1 MSADALAIVA
11 AFLFAL
17 AAVLQQRGAVT
28 QGGGGMS
35 VGFFLNLLRSPAWLL
50 GSTALLAGYA
60 VQGAALGKG
69 RLVIIQPLLVTTIVF
84 ALPLGILLTHQ
95 VVTRRDWAAAAGV
108 VAALA
113 TFIVVGDPA
122 AGIDDGADWKWAVGT
137 VVVVVLAAVVMVTGR
152 GARPARRAAAL
163 GTVAGMLFGMS
174 ASLAKPVVEEWDDSG
189 FTVVVEDWRTW
200 ALVIMGV
207 VAFLIQQGALATG
220 QLAPAVAT
228 TSLANPVVASI
239 LGVVILE
246 ERLAGGLLRKSVA
259 VGALVVA
266 ALCAIALAQHDQERA
281 SQGTPAGDAGAGPEP
296 GPEGAVEAA

>member
-28 QGGGGMS
+28 QGAGGMS
-35 VGFFLNLLRSPAWLL
+35 IGFFLNLLRSPPWLL

-69 RLVIIQPLLVTTIVF
+69 RLVIIQPLLVSTIVF

-113 TFIVVGDPA
+113 TFIVVGAPA
-122 AGIDDGADWKWAVGT
+122 AGVDDAADWKWAVSS
-137 VVVVVLAAVVMVTGR
+137 VVVIILAAGVMLVGR
-152 GARPARRAAAL
+152 RARPGRRAAAL

-174 ASLAKPVVEEWDDSG
+174 ASLAKPVVEELDDSG
-189 FTVVVEDWRTW
+189 LSAVLEDWRAW

-207 VAFLIQQGALATG
+207 AAFLIQQGALATG

-239 LGVVILE
+239 IGIVILE

-259 VGALVVA
+259 VGALVAA
-266 ALCAIALAQHDQERA
+266 ALCAIALAQHEQERE
-281 SQGTPAGDAGAGPEP
+281 EP
-296 GPEGAVEAA
+296 GTSEVEPRPEAEPEGAAEPV

>member
-1 MSADALAIVA
+1 MSADALAIIA

-17 AAVLQQRGAVT
+17 AAVMQQRGAVK

-35 VGFFLNLLRSPAWLL
+35 IGFFLNLLRSPPWLL

-69 RLVIIQPLLVTTIVF
+69 RLVIIQPLLVSTIVF

-122 AGIDDGADWKWAVGT
+122 AGVDDAADWKWAVSG
-137 VVVVVLAAVVMVTGR
+137 VVVIVLAAGVMLVGR
-152 GARPARRAAAL
+152 RARPARRAAAL

-189 FTVVVEDWRTW
+189 LAAILEDWRTW
-200 ALVIMGV
+200 ALVVMGV
-207 VAFLIQQGALATG
+207 VAFLVQQGALATG

-239 LGVVILE
+239 IGIVILE

-266 ALCAIALAQHDQERA
+266 ALCAIALAQHEQERDERGA
-281 SQGTPAGDAGAGPEP
+281 EEEEPDADPEPAAGA
-296 GPEGAVEAA
+296 V

>member
-28 QGGGGMS
+28 QGTGGMS
-35 VGFFLNLLRSPAWLL
+35 IGFFLNLLRSPPWLL

-69 RLVIIQPLLVTTIVF
+69 RLVIIQPLLVSTIVF
-84 ALPLGILLTHQ
+84 ALPLGVLLTHQ

-113 TFIVVGDPA
+113 TFIVVGAPA
-122 AGIDDGADWKWAVGT
+122 AGVDDAAGWKWAVSS
-137 VVVVVLAAVVMVTGR
+137 VVVIILAAGVMLVGR
-152 GARPARRAAAL
+152 RARPGRRAAAL

-174 ASLAKPVVEEWDDSG
+174 ASLAKPVVEELDDSG
-189 FTVVVEDWRTW
+189 LSAVLEDWRAW

-207 VAFLIQQGALATG
+207 AAFLIQQGALATG

-239 LGVVILE
+239 LGIVILE

-259 VGALVVA
+259 VGALVAA
-266 ALCAIALAQHDQERA
+266 ALCAIALAQHEQGREE
-281 SQGTPAGDAGAGPEP
+281 QGTPEGGPVAEAEP
-296 GPEGAVEAA
+296 EPEGAAEPV

>member
-28 QGGGGMS
+28 QGAGGMS
-35 VGFFLNLLRSPAWLL
+35 IGFFLNLLRSPAWLL
-50 GSTALLAGYA
+50 GSSALLVGYA

-69 RLVIIQPLLVTTIVF
+69 RLIIIQPLLVSTIVF

-95 VVTRRDWAAAAGV
+95 VVTRRDWGAAAGV

-113 TFIVVGDPA
+113 AFIVVGDPA
-122 AGIDDGADWKWAVGT
+122 AGIDDGADWKWAVST
-137 VVVVVLAAVVMVTGR
+137 VVVCILAAGVMVLGR

-189 FTVVVEDWRTW
+189 ISAVAEDWRTW

-239 LGVVILE
+239 LGIVILE

-281 SQGTPAGDAGAGPEP
+281 AQEGGPDAGPEP
-296 GPEGAVEAA
+296 EPEASVEPA

>member
-1 MSADALAIVA
+1 MPADALAIIA

-17 AAVLQQRGAVT
+17 AAVLQQRGAVPG
-28 QGGGGMS
+28 GGGGMS
-35 VGFFLNLLRSPAWLL
+35 IGFFLGLLRSLPWLL

-60 VQGAALGKG
+60 VQGAALDKG

-84 ALPLGILLTHQ
+84 ALPLGVLLTHQ

-122 AGIDDGADWKWAVGT
+122 AGVDDAPDWEWAVST
-137 VVVVVLAAVVMVTGR
+137 AVVVALAAVVMIAGR
-152 GARPARRAAAL
+152 RGRPGRRAAAL

-174 ASLAKPVVEEWDDSG
+174 ASLAKPVVEELDEGLS
-189 FTVVVEDWRTW
+189 VVLADWRAW
-200 ALVIMGV
+200 ALVVMGV

-239 LGVVILE
+239 VGIVILE

-266 ALCAIALAQHDQERA
+266 ALCAIALAEHEQARGEDESA
-281 SQGTPAGDAGAGPEP
+281 EPEGEPEP
-296 GPEGAVEAA
+296 EAELEAV

>member
-28 QGGGGMS
+28 AGDGGMS
-35 VGFFLNLLRSPAWLL
+35 IRFFLHLLLSPPWLL
-50 GSTALLAGYA
+50 GSAALLGGYA
-60 VQGAALGKG
+60 VQGAALDKG
-69 RLVIIQPLLVTTIVF
+69 RLIIIQPLLVTTIVF
-84 ALPLGILLTHQ
+84 ALPLGVLLTHQ

-122 AGIDDGADWKWAVGT
+122 AGIDDGADWKWAVAT
-137 VVVVVLAAVVMVTGR
+137 VVVIVLAGGVMLVGR
-152 GARPARRAAAL
+152 RARPARRAAAL

-174 ASLAKPVVEEWDDSG
+174 ASLAKPVVEELDASG
-189 FTVVVEDWRTW
+189 LTAVLEDWRTW
-200 ALVIMGV
+200 ALVGMGV

-246 ERLAGGLLRKSVA
+246 ERLAGGVLRKSVA

-266 ALCAIALAQHDQERA
+266 
-281 SQGTPAGDAGAGPEP
+281 
-296 GPEGAVEAA
+296 

>member
-17 AAVLQQRGAVT
+17 AAVLQQRGAVKAGT
-28 QGGGGMS
+28 GGMS
-35 VGFFLNLLRSPAWLL
+35 IGFFLDLLRSPPWLL

-69 RLVIIQPLLVTTIVF
+69 RLVIIQPLLVSTIVF
-84 ALPLGILLTHQ
+84 ALPLGVLLTHQ

-122 AGIDDGADWKWAVGT
+122 AGVDDAADWKWAVSSA
-137 VVVVVLAAVVMVTGR
+137 VVIVLAAVVMLLGR
-152 GARPARRAAAL
+152 RARPPRRAAAL

-174 ASLAKPVVEEWDDSG
+174 ASLAKPVVEELDDG
-189 FTVVVEDWRTW
+189 GLADVLADWRTW

-207 VAFLIQQGALATG
+207 AAFLIQQGALATG

-239 LGVVILE
+239 LGIVILE
-246 ERLAGGLLRKSVA
+246 ERLAGGLLRKCVA
-259 VGALVVA
+259 IGALVVA
-266 ALCAIALAQHDQERA
+266 ALCAIALAEHEQER
-281 SQGTPAGDAGAGPEP
+281 GARDDPEP
-296 GPEGAVEAA
+296 GRRSEPDPEGEPEPV

>member
-1 MSADALAIVA
+1 MSADALALVA
-11 AFLFAL
+11 AALFAL
-17 AAVLQQRGAVT
+17 AAVLQQRGAVVT
-28 QGGGGMS
+28 GGGGMS
-35 VGFFLNLLRSPAWLL
+35 IGFFLSLLRSPVWLL

-69 RLVIIQPLLVTTIVF
+69 RLVIIQPLLVSTIVF
-84 ALPLGILLTHQ
+84 ALPLGVLLTHQ

-122 AGIDDGADWKWAVGT
+122 AGVDDAADWKWAVSSA
-137 VVVVVLAAVVMVTGR
+137 VVVVLCTAIMLAGR
-152 GARPARRAAAL
+152 RARPGRRAATL

-174 ASLAKPVVEEWDDSG
+174 ASLAKPVVEELDEGLS
-189 FTVVVEDWRTW
+189 VVAGDWRTW
-200 ALVIMGV
+200 ALLALGGA
-207 VAFLIQQGALATG
+207 AFLIQQGALATG

-239 LGVVILE
+239 VGIVILE

-266 ALCAIALAQHDQERA
+266 ALCAIALAEHEQARA
-281 SQGTPAGDAGAGPEP
+281 EGDAPAEPEP
-296 GPEGAVEAA
+296 DPEAEPEPV

>member
-1 MSADALAIVA
+1 MYVALAVNA
-11 AFLFAL
+11 ASQLDRAE
-17 AAVLQQRGAVT
+17 ALQQRGAVK
-28 QGGGGMS
+28 QGSGGMS
-35 VGFFLNLLRSPAWLL
+35 IGFFLNLLRSPPWLL

-69 RLVIIQPLLVTTIVF
+69 RLVIIQPLLVSTIVF
-84 ALPLGILLTHQ
+84 ALPLGVLLTHQ

-122 AGIDDGADWKWAVGT
+122 AGIDDGADWKWAVSSA
-137 VVVVVLAAVVMVTGR
+137 VVVLLAAGVMLVGR
-152 GARPARRAAAL
+152 RARPARRAAAL

-189 FTVVVEDWRTW
+189 LAAILEDWRTW

-207 VAFLIQQGALATG
+207 VAFLVQQGALATG

-239 LGVVILE
+239 LGIVILE

-266 ALCAIALAQHDQERA
+266 ALCAIALAQHEQDREE
-281 SQGTPAGDAGAGPEP
+281 QGTAGAEPDAEPEP
-296 GPEGAVEAA
+296 EPEGAAEPV

>member
-1 MSADALAIVA
+1 MSADALAIIA

-17 AAVLQQRGAVT
+17 AAVLQQRGAVKEGT
-28 QGGGGMS
+28 AGMS
-35 VGFFLNLLRSPAWLL
+35 IGFFLNLLRSPPWLL

-69 RLVIIQPLLVTTIVF
+69 RLVIIQPLLVSTIVF

-113 TFIVVGDPA
+113 TFIVVGAPA
-122 AGIDDGADWKWAVGT
+122 AGVDDAADWKWAVSS
-137 VVVVVLAAVVMVTGR
+137 VVVTMLAAGVMLVGR
-152 GARPARRAAAL
+152 GARPGRRAAAL

-189 FTVVVEDWRTW
+189 LSAVLEDWRTW

-239 LGVVILE
+239 VGIVILE

-266 ALCAIALAQHDQERA
+266 ALCAIALAQHEQDREE
-281 SQGTPAGDAGAGPEP
+281 QGTVEGEPDAEAEPAAEP
-296 GPEGAVEAA
+296 V

>member
-17 AAVLQQRGAVT
+17 AAVLQQKGAVK
-28 QGGGGMS
+28 GGEGGMS
-35 VGFFLNLLRSPAWLL
+35 IGFFLGLLRSVPWLL
-50 GSTALLAGYA
+50 GSVALLGGYA
-60 VQGAALGKG
+60 VQGAALDKG
-69 RLVIIQPLLVTTIVF
+69 RLVIIQPLLVSTIVF
-84 ALPLGILLTHQ
+84 ALPLGVLLTHQ

-122 AGIDDGADWKWAVGT
+122 AGVDDAADWKWAVSS
-137 VVVVVLAAVVMVTGR
+137 VVVIALASVVMLFGR

-174 ASLAKPVVEEWDDSG
+174 ASLAKPVVEELDEGLS
-189 FTVVVEDWRTW
+189 VVLSDWRAW
-200 ALVIMGV
+200 ALVVMGV
-207 VAFLIQQGALATG
+207 AAFLIQQGALATG

-239 LGVVILE
+239 IGIVILE
-246 ERLAGGLLRKSVA
+246 ERLAGGVLRKSVA

-266 ALCAIALAQHDQERA
+266 ALCAIALAEHEQER
-281 SQGTPAGDAGAGPEP
+281 GDAGASQGEPEP
-296 GPEGAVEAA
+296 EPDAEPEREPEPV